1 MSSTTTSHNRVDPN
15 IKRDAEQIIKD
26 MGLTISDAH
35 ELFYRQ
41 IIAHQ
46 GLPFEL
52 RVPNKETIQAMQEA
66 KSGAGKKYSSVQEML
81 DDL

>member
-1 MSSTTTSHNRVDPN
+1 MSSTATSHGVDPS
-15 IKRDAEQIIKD
+15 IKRDAEQIIKE
-26 MGLTISDAH
+26 MGMTISDAH

-52 RVPNKETIQAMQEA
+52 HVPNKETIQAMQEA
-66 KSGAGKKYSSVQEML
+66 RDGKGKKYSSVQEMF

>member
-1 MSSTTTSHNRVDPN
+1 MSSTATRYDRMDPS

-66 KSGAGKKYSSVQEML
+66 KDGTGKQYSSVQEMF